1 MALSVLAELAIP
13 FRPGLVEHQRVMNP
27 VSPII
32 ELRQYTLHPSTRE
45 TLVRVFEEH
54 FIEAQER
61 YGMRI
66 LGQFRDLADPDRF
79 VWVRDFPDMEA
90 RTRAL
95 EGFYSG
101 PVWKEHSPVANATM
115 IDHTNVLLL
124 RPAGPELGFRFDPR
138 LRPPPDAADIAGGVV
153 VATISH
159 LAVPASPAIVAS
171 LCEESGPATLLA
183 RLVTEPA
190 RNPVAR
196 LPVRE
201 DANVFVTFA
210 SYPSADAYEPPTAT
224 SSIVSHREHL
234 LLEPT
239 RRSFL
244 RHR

>member
-1 MALSVLAELAIP
+1 
-13 FRPGLVEHQRVMNP
+13 MNLCC
-27 VSPII
+27 PIV

-66 LGQFRDLADPDRF
+66 LGQFRDLADPDHF
-79 VWVRDFPDMEA
+79 VWIRGFPDMEA
-90 RTRAL
+90 RTQAL

-101 PVWKEHSPVANATM
+101 PVWKEHGPVANATM
-115 IDHTNVLLL
+115 VDHTNVLLL
-124 RPAGPELGFRFDPR
+124 TPAGPQLGFPFDPQ
-138 LRPPPDAADIAGGVV
+138 LRPPPDAAETWGGVV

-159 LAVPASPAIVAS
+159 LAVPASPAVVAS
-171 LCEESGPATLLA
+171 LCEESEPATPLA

-201 DANVFVTFA
+201 DANVFVTFTT
-210 SYPSADAYEPPTAT
+210 YPNADGYRPSTAT
-224 SSIVSHREHL
+224 SSIVSHQEHL

>member
-1 MALSVLAELAIP
+1 MDLDCAV
-13 FRPGLVEHQRVMNP
+13 V
-27 VSPII
+27 
-32 ELRQYTLHPSTRE
+32 ELRQYTLRPGGRD

-54 FIEAQER
+54 FLEGQER

-66 LGQFRDLADPDRF
+66 LGQFRDRGDPDRF
-79 VWVRDFPDMEA
+79 VWIRAFPDMGA
-90 RTRAL
+90 RTRAI

-101 PVWKEHSPVANATM
+101 PEWAEHGPTANATM

-124 RPAGPELGFRFDPR
+124 KPAAPHLGFRFDPR
-138 LRPPPDAADIAGGVV
+138 LRPPPEAAEAPGGLVV
-153 VATISH
+153 VTISH
-159 LAVPASPAIVAS
+159 LAVPAEPALLRS
-171 LCEESGPATLLA
+171 LCDESEPGTLLA

-201 DANVFVTFA
+201 DANVFVTLR
-210 SYPSADAYEPPTAT
+210 SR
-224 SSIVSHREHL
+224 SSIEGYLPAPADPAGVSRRESL

-244 RHR
+244 RHRP

>member
-27 VSPII
+27 TSPII

-124 RPAGPELGFRFDPR
+124 RPAGPETRVP
-138 LRPPPDAADIAGGVV
+138 LRPR
-153 VATISH
+153 TR
-159 LAVPASPAIVAS
+159 
-171 LCEESGPATLLA
+171 TL
-183 RLVTEPA
+183 RRRT
-190 RNPVAR
+190 R
-196 LPVRE
+196 LP
-201 DANVFVTFA
+201 
-210 SYPSADAYEPPTAT
+210 
-224 SSIVSHREHL
+224 SS
-234 LLEPT
+234 
-239 RRSFL
+239 
-244 RHR
+244 RHPLWTC